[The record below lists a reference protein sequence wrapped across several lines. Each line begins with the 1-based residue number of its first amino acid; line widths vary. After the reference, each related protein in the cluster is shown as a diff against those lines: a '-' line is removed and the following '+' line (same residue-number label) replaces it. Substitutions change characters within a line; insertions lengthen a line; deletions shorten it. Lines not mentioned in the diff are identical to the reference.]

1 MTQPALSRT
10 VVILAAGDGT
20 RMRSNLPKVLH
31 PLAGRPMLSR
41 IIDVAGSIDATQICI
56 VVAPHSSAAISAAC
70 GAQHTYVPQRE
81 RRGTGHAVHTA
92 LPALHASDGDV
103 VILFG
108 DTPLIQPSTIA
119 AVIAD
124 KTTHGATLSL
134 LSFDVPAPH
143 NYGRIVRDAAGTVTA
158 IVEAKNCT
166 PAQALIREA
175 NSGIMVASLGW
186 VRSALPRVTPN
197 PLTNEYYLT
206 DLVAL
211 AVADHG
217 SGAVRAVSASDP
229 DDAWGVND
237 RAQLAAAEAI
247 LHQRTIAALLQAGV
261 SIPHPGQVAIA
272 PEVHIAA
279 DTTIL
284 PGCVLTGA
292 TEIGAGCVIG
302 PQTTIDEC
310 RVGAGCT
317 IPHSYLKH
325 STIAADQHCAPYTVI
340 VDGGR
345 S

>member
-217 SGAVRAVSASDP
+217 SGARHEGRLVDRLVGRRERHGARTLQRARDVLVVPAHQAMLGLLARLLASLGDVPVQQHAPLAAVHGRAVLPALPPWPHRRSGRLPAT
-229 DDAWGVND
+229 
-237 RAQLAAAEAI
+237 RARGLGSRVR
-247 LHQRTIAALLQAGV
+247 HR
-261 SIPHPGQVAIA
+261 
-272 PEVHIAA
+272 
-279 DTTIL
+279 
-284 PGCVLTGA
+284 
-292 TEIGAGCVIG
+292 
-302 PQTTIDEC
+302 C
-310 RVGAGCT
+310 RGSVW
-317 IPHSYLKH
+317 P
-325 STIAADQHCAPYTVI
+325 
-340 VDGGR
+340 
-345 S
+345 